1 MTFIFL
7 GIAGMVLI
15 STFALTT
22 VMGQAL
28 LPQHLGMASGMMVG
42 FTISA
47 GGIGVTLLGMI
58 ADTWGV
64 PMAIKA
70 IFVLP
75 LIAFGLTLLVKYPL
89 EKSKNEQ
96 GEANEAQ
103 FLVTGGAGFIGSHLC
118 ERLLSDGV
126 RVICLDNFDSFYDP
140 NIKIK
145 NVERISQRNFQICLS
160 SSQGIFE
167 TLNILKGSFKK
178 IKVDFVVHLA
188 ARAGVRPSIA
198 DPLLYQD
205 VNIRGTIVLLEA
217 CKEHGIKN
225 FIFASSS
232 SVYGENQRVPF
243 TEEDLD
249 IQPISP
255 YGATKRAGELL
266 CYSYHHLYGMNIAC
280 LRIFTAYGPRQRP
293 EMAIHKFT
301 RLIDQGEKI
310 PIYGDGSS
318 RRDYTYIDDLIEG
331 ILAVIHHHKGFEVYN
346 LGESQT
352 TSLKEL
358 IKLIEEALGKKAN
371 DRNVRITAWRCFCD
385 LC

>member
-1 MTFIFL
+1 M
-7 GIAGMVLI
+7 
-15 STFALTT
+15 ST
-22 VMGQAL
+22 
-28 LPQHLGMASGMMVG
+28 
-42 FTISA
+42 I
-47 GGIGVTLLGMI
+47 
-58 ADTWGV
+58 
-64 PMAIKA
+64 
-70 IFVLP
+70 
-75 LIAFGLTLLVKYPL
+75 
-89 EKSKNEQ
+89 
-96 GEANEAQ
+96 
-103 FLVTGGAGFIGSHLC
+103 LVTGGAGFIGSHLC

-126 RVICLDNFDSFYDP
+126 KVICLDNFDSFYDP
-140 NIKIK
+140 DIKIK
-145 NVERISQRNFQICLS
+145 NAEGMTKKFQDLFELVTGDIRNPDHLK
-160 SSQGIFE
+160 GIFQK
-167 TLNILKGSFKK
+167 NR
-178 IKVDFVVHLA
+178 VDFVIHLA

-217 CKEHGIKN
+217 CKAYKIQN

-249 IQPISP
+249 ILPISP

-266 CYSYHHLYGMNIAC
+266 CYSYHHLYGMNIGC

-301 RLIDQGEKI
+301 RLIDRGEKI

-331 ILAVIHHHKGFEVYN
+331 ILGIIRYHKGFEIYN

-352 TSLKEL
+352 TSLIEL
-358 IKLIEEALGKKAN
+358 IKLIEGAFGKKA
-371 DRNVRITAWRCFCD
+371 DIEMLELQPGDVSVTYADITKAKRMLKYRPKVKMEEGIKRFVEWYRAQRA
-385 LC
+385 

>member
-1 MTFIFL
+1 M
-7 GIAGMVLI
+7 
-15 STFALTT
+15 ST
-22 VMGQAL
+22 
-28 LPQHLGMASGMMVG
+28 
-42 FTISA
+42 I
-47 GGIGVTLLGMI
+47 
-58 ADTWGV
+58 
-64 PMAIKA
+64 
-70 IFVLP
+70 
-75 LIAFGLTLLVKYPL
+75 
-89 EKSKNEQ
+89 
-96 GEANEAQ
+96 
-103 FLVTGGAGFIGSHLC
+103 LVTGGAGFIGSHLC
-118 ERLLSDGV
+118 EHLLSDGV
-126 RVICLDNFDSFYDP
+126 HVICLDNFDSFYDP

-145 NVERISQRNFQICLS
+145 NVEKIAKKFPDRFELVTGDIRNPDHLK
-160 SSQGIFE
+160 GIFQK
-167 TLNILKGSFKK
+167 TRI
-178 IKVDFVVHLA
+178 DFVIHLA

-205 VNIRGTIVLLEA
+205 VNIRGTNVLLEA

-243 TEEDLD
+243 TEKDLD

-301 RLIDQGEKI
+301 RLIDQGGKI
-310 PIYGDGSS
+310 PMYGDGSS

-331 ILAVIHHHKGFEVYN
+331 ILGVIHRHKGFEIYN
-346 LGESQT
+346 LGESQI

-358 IKLIEEALGKKAN
+358 IRLIEESFGKKAN
-371 DRNVRITAWRCFCD
+371 IEMLEPQPGDVSVTYADVTKAKRMLKYQPRVKMEEGIRRFVEWYKKER
-385 LC
+385 

>member
-1 MTFIFL
+1 M
-7 GIAGMVLI
+7 
-15 STFALTT
+15 ST
-22 VMGQAL
+22 
-28 LPQHLGMASGMMVG
+28 
-42 FTISA
+42 I
-47 GGIGVTLLGMI
+47 
-58 ADTWGV
+58 
-64 PMAIKA
+64 
-70 IFVLP
+70 
-75 LIAFGLTLLVKYPL
+75 
-89 EKSKNEQ
+89 
-96 GEANEAQ
+96 
-103 FLVTGGAGFIGSHLC
+103 LVTGGAGFIGSHLC
-118 ERLLSDGV
+118 EHLLNDRGK
-126 RVICLDNFDSFYDP
+126 VICLDNFDSFYDP

-145 NVERISQRNFQICLS
+145 NVERMTNKFTDLFELVTGDVRNPEHLK
-160 SSQGIFE
+160 GIFQK
-167 TLNILKGSFKK
+167 T
-178 IKVDFVVHLA
+178 KVDFVVHLA

-217 CKEHGIKN
+217 CKEHGIQN

-243 TEEDLD
+243 TEKDLD

-310 PIYGDGSS
+310 PIFGDGSS
-318 RRDYTYIDDLIEG
+318 RRDYTYIYDLIDG
-331 ILAVIHHHKGFEVYN
+331 ILGVIRHHKGFEVYN

-352 TSLKEL
+352 TSLIEL
-358 IKLIEEALGKKAN
+358 IRLIEEAFGKKAN
-371 DRNVRITAWRCFCD
+371 IETLGTQPGDVSVTYADITKAKRMLKYHPKVKMKEGIQRFVEWYKENR
-385 LC
+385 